1 MKPKTVSQ
9 SKSSSIGL
17 FELAFLALPFLALTP
32 NFFAPPDLS
41 YMGLATQELV
51 FAIAATIFSAIGL
64 WQIVRARAALLS
76 IGRDQLLMFAALAA
90 FILWQLITLFW
101 APTIFEGLRI
111 SGIWLGF
118 GIFFGA
124 GVLTL
129 QKRSALWLHYS
140 LTAVCLI
147 LAFSLLYE
155 RAKYGYVM
163 LGVFFNHGIS
173 SELLVMLVPLQ
184 ILNYLC
190 SENRLLAI
198 TSFAV
203 SGLCLVTL
211 LIGMRRGAII
221 ALIVVLIAIGLALGL
236 KMVRLQSK
244 RRIAVVMVVIMVA
257 SIAVGLRFRDE
268 IIFRLQGATR
278 IQNIQDGARIQT
290 VEGGLTTRLRGWI
303 TAWEMGK
310 QNPFWGVGNAGY
322 PSLYGSYRRYFVS
335 NPRYADVASLAGA
348 EDFDEI
354 RSPLAHNEYLQIFV
368 ELGLIGLLVF
378 IIFWALVI
386 NRLWQ
391 LWRRSK
397 QPDSHWALGALL
409 GLIAFGISSATSA
422 FSLRYT
428 PGAFLL
434 ACLLV
439 IGFARTRPEINQSG
453 SSSRA
458 ITLPKIGALIFLA
471 ILLIASLSFVGRTFN
486 VYSSQK
492 LHGRAFLRQPPL
504 DFAFYLNNEPA
515 NEGLQRRY
523 EQILSLDSENAG
535 ARLGYGIL
543 LFQMGKPAD
552 AIPQI
557 EYALKNGYGRPFTH
571 VLLAFAYEQKGD
583 LAKASQIL
591 DDCLASFPQSIFVR
605 ASYAEILR
613 KAGKLD
619 QMREQQKA
627 IYSQDERL
635 AQSWELALKMRP
647 DEAIAAAKQRGLIP
661 PNELRPE
668 LVARLVGMRAF
679 HYLK

>member
-9 SKSSSIGL
+9 PKRSGIGL

-51 FAIAATIFSAIGL
+51 FAIAASIFSVIGF
-64 WQIVRARAALLS
+64 WQIVRARAASLS
-76 IGRDQLLMFAALAA
+76 MSRDQLLMFAALAV
-90 FILWQLITLFW
+90 FILWQLITLLW
-101 APTIFEGLRI
+101 APTIFEGLRV

-124 GVLTL
+124 GILSL
-129 QKRSALWLHYS
+129 RKRSALWLHYS
-140 LTAVCLI
+140 MTAVCLI

-184 ILNYLC
+184 ILNYLS

-198 TSFAV
+198 VSFAV

-211 LIGMRRGAII
+211 LIGMRRGAIV
-221 ALIVVLIAIGLALGL
+221 ALAVVLLAIGLALSL
-236 KMVRLQSK
+236 KLVKLQSK
-244 RRIAVVMVVIMVA
+244 QRIAVVMAVTVVA
-257 SIAVGLRFRDE
+257 STAVGLRFPDE

-278 IQNIQDGARIQT
+278 IQNMQDGAQAQP

-310 QNPFWGVGNAGY
+310 QHSLVGVGNAGY

-335 NPRYADVASLAGA
+335 NPRYAEVARLAGA

-368 ELGLIGLLVF
+368 ELGIIGLLLF
-378 IIFWALVI
+378 IIFWTQVVNQLW
-386 NRLWQ
+386 RLWQ
-391 LWRRSK
+391 RRK
-397 QPDSHWALGALL
+397 EPDNHWALGALL
-409 GLIAFGISSATSA
+409 GLMAFGISSASSA

-439 IGFARTRPEINQSG
+439 VGFAMTKSDPNQSDPA
-453 SSSRA
+453 SPT

-471 ILLIASLSFVGRTFN
+471 ILLIACLSFVGRTFN

-504 DFAFYLNNEPA
+504 DFAFYLNNDAA
-515 NEGLQRRY
+515 NEGLQHRY
-523 EQILSLDSENAG
+523 EQILSLDSENTG

-543 LFQMGKPAD
+543 LYQMGKPAD

-613 KAGKLD
+613 KAGKVD
-619 QMREQQKA
+619 QMREQQNT

-647 DEAIAAAKQRGLIP
+647 DEAIAEANKRGLIP
-661 PNELRPE
+661 PNKLRPE
-668 LVARLVGMRAF
+668 LVARLAGMRAF
-679 HYLK
+679 HYLE

>member
-1 MKPKTVSQ
+1 MKPKNVSQ
-9 SKSSSIGL
+9 PKSSGIGL
-17 FELAFLALPFLALTP
+17 FAPALLALPFLALTP

-51 FAIAATIFSAIGL
+51 FAIAATIFAAIGL
-64 WQIVRARAALLS
+64 WQILRARAVSLIIS
-76 IGRDQLLMFAALAA
+76 REYLLMFAALTA
-90 FILWQLITLFW
+90 FLLWQLITLFW

-124 GVLTL
+124 GLL
-129 QKRSALWLHYS
+129 SLEKRSALWLHYS
-140 LTAVCLI
+140 LTAVCVI
-147 LAFSLLYE
+147 LAASLLYE
-155 RAKYGYVM
+155 RARYGYVM

-173 SELLVMLVPLQ
+173 SELLVMLAPLQ

-190 SENRLLAI
+190 SANRLLAI

-221 ALIVVLIAIGLALGL
+221 ALVVVLIAIGLALIL
-236 KMVRLQSK
+236 RLVKLQSNK
-244 RRIAVVMVVIMVA
+244 RLAVVMAVLVIA
-257 SIAVGLRFRDE
+257 STAVGLRFREE
-268 IIFRLQGATR
+268 IMFRLQGATR
-278 IQNIQDGARIQT
+278 IQNIQEGGTTLTA
-290 VEGGLTTRLRGWI
+290 EGGLTTRLRGWI

-310 QNPFWGVGNAGY
+310 QHAFIGVGNAGY
-322 PSLYGSYRRYFVS
+322 PSLYGSYRRFFVS
-335 NPRYADVASLAGA
+335 NQRYADVAKLAGA

-354 RSPLAHNEYLQIFV
+354 HSPLAHNEYLQIFV
-368 ELGLIGLLVF
+368 ELGIIGLLLF
-378 IIFWALVI
+378 IIFWAQVI
-386 NRLWQ
+386 YRLWQ
-391 LWRRSK
+391 RRS
-397 QPDSHWALGALL
+397 QSDDHWALGALL
-409 GLIAFGISSATSA
+409 GLVAFGISSATSA

-434 ACLLV
+434 ACLLSV
-439 IGFARTRPEINQSG
+439 GFAMTRPETGRSDPV
-453 SSSRA
+453 SRS
-458 ITLPKIGALIFLA
+458 ITLPKIGALIFMA
-471 ILLIASLSFVGRTFN
+471 ILLIACLSFVGRSFN

-504 DFAFYLNNEPA
+504 DFAFYLNNDAA
-515 NEGLQRRY
+515 NEGLKRRY
-523 EQILSLDSENAG
+523 EQVLSLDSENAG

-543 LFQMGKPAD
+543 LYQMRNPAD

-605 ASYAEILR
+605 ASYAEMLR
-613 KAGKLD
+613 KAGKVD
-619 QMREQQKA
+619 HMREQQDA
-627 IYSQDERL
+627 LNSQDQRL

-647 DEAIAAAKQRGLIP
+647 DAAIAEANKRGLIP

-668 LVARLVGMRAF
+668 LAARLVGMRAF